1 MSNGNAVE
9 RGDDG
14 TDVDDLATLSKL
26 DNQASLWLPSSHV
39 HIIHLYTLKIGK
51 KEKQHLLH
59 ILSLDAYM
67 FCLPSGLKVALH
79 FTYMSG
85 G

>member
-51 KEKQHLLH
+51 KEKQHLTIKSYHWMRTCSVYL
-59 ILSLDAYM
+59 
-67 FCLPSGLKVALH
+67 VV
-79 FTYMSG
+79 
-85 G
+85 

>member
-51 KEKQHLLH
+51 KENNIYYRLYL
-59 ILSLDAYM
+59 ILGCVHVLS
-67 FCLPSGLKVALH
+67 
-79 FTYMSG
+79 T
-85 G
+85 